1 MKIAIYPG
9 SFDPF
14 TNGHLEIIQR
24 ASKLFD
30 KVYVLVAINVSKS
43 SVFSSQERLEFAKT
57 SCKDLENV
65 IIEKYDGL
73 VVDFAKKV
81 KANWIIR
88 GIRNNSDFDAEM
100 QLFNINQSIDNNIDT
115 IYLFPTLNNSF
126 VSSTAIKEFVI
137 FDVDITP
144 YVPSCIKQEIINK
157 IKERLHK

>member
-43 SVFSSQERLEFAKT
+43 SVFSSQERLEFAKK
-57 SCKDLENV
+57 SCKDLDNV
-65 IIEKYDGL
+65 IIEKFDGL
-73 VVDFAKKV
+73 VVDFAKEV

-126 VSSTAIKEFVI
+126 VSSTAIKECVM

-144 YVPSCIKQEIINK
+144 YVPSCLKQEIINK